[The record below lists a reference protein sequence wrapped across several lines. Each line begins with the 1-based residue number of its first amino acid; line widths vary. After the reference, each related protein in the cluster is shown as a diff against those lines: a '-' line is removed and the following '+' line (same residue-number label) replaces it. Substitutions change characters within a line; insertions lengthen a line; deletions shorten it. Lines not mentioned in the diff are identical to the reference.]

1 MPIKI
6 NQSKINLSIKVKP
19 VKSKTRIA
27 FERKVAMLSRWLHIY
42 GSMISFAI
50 VFFFSV
56 TGITLNHPDYFA
68 GELKTTQEKGKMDS
82 NWVISKD
89 TNKIAKLPIVEY
101 LRKNHHISAAV
112 SEFRIDDGQCTVSF
126 KGPGYAADAFINR
139 ENGSYE
145 LTLLRAG
152 MIGIMND
159 LHKGRDTGS
168 RWSWV
173 IDISAALLIL
183 VTLTGM
189 ILILYIKRKKWSG
202 LIMALI
208 GTLLLWLLYKMFIP

>member
-1 MPIKI
+1 MTP
-6 NQSKINLSIKVKP
+6 SK
-19 VKSKTRIA
+19 KSKSKLSL
-27 FERKVAMLSRWLHIY
+27 ERNIAMLSRWLHIY

-68 GELKTTQEKGKMDS
+68 GELKTTQEKGKLDS
-82 NWVISKD
+82 NWVANKD
-89 TNKIAKLPIVEY
+89 TNKIAKLEIVEW
-101 LRKNHHISAAV
+101 LRKNHNIKAAV
-112 SEFRIDDGQCTVSF
+112 
-126 KGPGYAADAFINR
+126 R

-152 MIGIMND
+152 IVGIMND

-168 RWSWV
+168 KWSWV
-173 IDISAALLIL
+173 IDVSAIL
-183 VTLTGM
+183 MVLVSLTGM

-202 LIMALI
+202 LIMAVI
-208 GTLLLWLLYKMFIP
+208 GTLVLYLLYRIFIP

>member
-1 MPIKI
+1 MEPK
-6 NQSKINLSIKVKP
+6 
-19 VKSKTRIA
+19 KSKSKLA
-27 FERKVAMLSRWLHIY
+27 FERNVAMLSRWLHIY

-68 GELKTTQEKGKMDS
+68 GELKTTQEKGKLDS
-82 NWVISKD
+82 NWVANKD
-89 TNKIAKLPIVEY
+89 TAKIAKLEIVEW
-101 LRKNHHISAAV
+101 LRTHHHIKAAV
-112 SEFRIDDGQCTVSF
+112 SEFRIEESQCTVSF

-139 ENGSYE
+139 DNGSYD

-152 MIGIMND
+152 MVGIMND

-168 RWSWV
+168 KWSWV
-173 IDISAALLIL
+173 IDIAAVLMVL
-183 VTLTGM
+183 VSLTGM

-202 LIMALI
+202 LFIAIFGCLI
-208 GTLLLWLLYKMFIP
+208 LWLLYRMLVP

>member
-1 MPIKI
+1 MEPK
-6 NQSKINLSIKVKP
+6 
-19 VKSKTRIA
+19 KSKSKLA
-27 FERKVAMLSRWLHIY
+27 LERNVAMISRWLHIY

-68 GELKTTQEKGKMDS
+68 GELKTTQEKGKLDS
-82 NWVISKD
+82 NWVAKKD
-89 TNKIAKLPIVEY
+89 TSKIAKLEIVEW
-101 LRKNHHISAAV
+101 LRSHHNIKAAV
-112 SEFRIDDGQCTVSF
+112 SEFRIDESQCTISF

-139 ENGSYE
+139 ENGSYD

-152 MIGIMND
+152 MVGIMND

-168 RWSWV
+168 KWSWV
-173 IDISAALLIL
+173 IDIAAVLMVIISLSGI
-183 VTLTGM
+183 

-202 LIMALI
+202 LIVLLI
-208 GTLLLWLLYKMFIP
+208 GSLLLWAVYRMFIP

>member
-1 MPIKI
+1 MA
-6 NQSKINLSIKVKP
+6 VT
-19 VKSKTRIA
+19 KSKSRIA
-27 FERKVAMLSRWLHIY
+27 LERKIAMLSRWLHIY

-50 VFFFSV
+50 VFFFSI

-68 GELKTTQEKGKMDS
+68 GELKATQEKGKLDS
-82 NWVISKD
+82 NWVASKD
-89 TNKIAKLPIVEY
+89 TNKIAKLEIVEW
-101 LRKNHHISAAV
+101 LRKNHNIKAAV
-112 SEFRIDDGQCTVSF
+112 SEFRIDESQCTVSF

-152 MIGIMND
+152 IVGVMND

-168 RWSWV
+168 KWSWV
-173 IDISAALLIL
+173 IDIAAALMVLIS
-183 VTLTGM
+183 LTGM

-202 LIMALI
+202 LIIAAI
-208 GTLLLWLLYKMFIP
+208 GIILLCLLYKMLIP

>member
-1 MPIKI
+1 VEPK
-6 NQSKINLSIKVKP
+6 
-19 VKSKTRIA
+19 KSKSKIA
-27 FERKVAMLSRWLHIY
+27 FERNIAMLSRWLHIY

-68 GELKTTQEKGKMDS
+68 GELKTTQEKGKLDS
-82 NWVISKD
+82 NWVANKD
-89 TNKIAKLPIVEY
+89 TNKIAKLEIVEW
-101 LRKNHHISAAV
+101 LRKNHNIKAAV
-112 SEFRIDDGQCTVSF
+112 SEFRIDESQCTVSF

-152 MIGIMND
+152 IVGIMND

-168 RWSWV
+168 KWAWV
-173 IDISAALLIL
+173 IDIAAVLMVL
-183 VTLTGM
+183 VSLTGM

-202 LIMALI
+202 LIMAFI
-208 GTLLLWLLYKMFIP
+208 GCLLLWLLYKMFIP

>member
-1 MPIKI
+1 MEPK
-6 NQSKINLSIKVKP
+6 
-19 VKSKTRIA
+19 KSKSKIA
-27 FERKVAMLSRWLHIY
+27 FERNIAMLSRWLHIY

-68 GELKTTQEKGKMDS
+68 GELKTTQEKGKLDS
-82 NWVISKD
+82 NWVANKD
-89 TNKIAKLPIVEY
+89 TNKIAKLEIVEW
-101 LRKNHHISAAV
+101 LRKNHNIKAAV
-112 SEFRIDDGQCTVSF
+112 SEFRIDESQCTVSF

-152 MIGIMND
+152 IVGIMND

-168 RWSWV
+168 KWSWV
-173 IDISAALLIL
+173 IDIAAALMVLIS
-183 VTLTGM
+183 LTGM

-202 LIMALI
+202 LIIAAI
-208 GTLLLWLLYKMFIP
+208 GIILLCLLYKMLIP

>member
-1 MPIKI
+1 
-6 NQSKINLSIKVKP
+6 VKP
-19 VKSKTRIA
+19 AKSKTKLA
-27 FERKVAMLSRWLHIY
+27 FERNVAMLSRWLHIY

-68 GELKTTQEKGKMDS
+68 GELKTTQEKGMLDS

-89 TNKIAKLPIVEY
+89 TSKIAKLEIVEF
-101 LRKNHHISAAV
+101 LRKNHQITAAV
-112 SEFRIDDGQCTVSF
+112 SELRIDDSQCTVSF

-152 MIGIMND
+152 MVGIMND

-168 RWSWV
+168 KWSWV
-173 IDISAALLIL
+173 IDISAVLLVL
-183 VTLTGM
+183 VSLTGM

-202 LIMALI
+202 LIIAFV
-208 GTLLLWLLYKMFIP
+208 GVVLLWMLYRLFIP

>member
-1 MPIKI
+1 VEAK
-6 NQSKINLSIKVKP
+6 
-19 VKSKTRIA
+19 KSKSKLA
-27 FERKVAMLSRWLHIY
+27 LERNVAMLSRWMHIY

-68 GELKTTQEKGKMDS
+68 GELKTTQEKGKLDS
-82 NWVISKD
+82 NWVAYKD
-89 TNKIAKLPIVEY
+89 TTKIAKLEIVEW
-101 LRKNHHISAAV
+101 LRSHHNIKAAV
-112 SEFRIDDGQCTVSF
+112 SEFRIDESQCTVSF

-139 ENGSYE
+139 ENGTYD

-152 MIGIMND
+152 MVGIMND

-168 RWSWV
+168 KWSWV
-173 IDISAALLIL
+173 IDIAAVLMVL
-183 VTLTGM
+183 VSLTGM

-202 LIMALI
+202 LIVLLI
-208 GTLLLWLLYKMFIP
+208 GTLLLWAVYRMFIP

>member
-1 MPIKI
+1 MG
-6 NQSKINLSIKVKP
+6 ST
-19 VKSKTRIA
+19 KSKSRIA
-27 FERKVAMLSRWLHIY
+27 FERNIAMLSRWLHIY

-50 VFFFSV
+50 IFFFSI

-68 GELKTTQEKGKMDS
+68 GELKTTQEKGKLDS

-89 TNKIAKLPIVEY
+89 TNKIAKLEIVEW
-101 LRKNHHISAAV
+101 LRKNHNIKAAV
-112 SEFRIDDGQCTVSF
+112 SEFRIDESQCTVSF

-145 LTLLRAG
+145 LTLIRAG
-152 MIGIMND
+152 IVGIMND

-168 RWSWV
+168 KWSWV
-173 IDISAALLIL
+173 IDVSAIL
-183 VTLTGM
+183 MVLVSLTGI

-202 LIMALI
+202 LLIAMI
-208 GTLLLWLLYKMFIP
+208 GTLLLWLLYKLFIP

>member
-1 MPIKI
+1 MATT
-6 NQSKINLSIKVKP
+6 
-19 VKSKTRIA
+19 KSTSRIA
-27 FERKVAMLSRWLHIY
+27 IERNVAMLSRWLHIY

-50 VFFFSV
+50 IFFFAI

-68 GELKTTQEKGKMDS
+68 GELKTTQEKGKLDS
-82 NWVISKD
+82 NWVSNKD
-89 TNKIAKLPIVEY
+89 TNKIAKLEIVEW
-101 LRKNHHISAAV
+101 LRKNHNIKAAV
-112 SEFRIDDGQCTVSF
+112 SEFRIDESQCTVSF

-152 MIGIMND
+152 IVGIMND

-168 RWSWV
+168 KWSWV
-173 IDISAALLIL
+173 IDIAAVLMVL
-183 VTLTGM
+183 VSLTGM

-202 LIMALI
+202 LVLALI
-208 GTLLLWLLYKMFIP
+208 GTLLLWQLYRMFIP